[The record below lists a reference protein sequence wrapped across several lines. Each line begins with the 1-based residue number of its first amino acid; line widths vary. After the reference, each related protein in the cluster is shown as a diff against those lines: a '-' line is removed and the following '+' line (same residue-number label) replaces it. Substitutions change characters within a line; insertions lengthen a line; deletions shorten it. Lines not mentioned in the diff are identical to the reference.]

1 MGKISTI
8 TQKSQI
14 KTELKR
20 NQMKACM
27 IYLSIYL
34 SENILFSDCY
44 VGCRMCDTAAAT
56 NKLPFLTH
64 HKYTNSYI
72 MASTVLLQGTAR

>member
-27 IYLSIYL
+27 IYL

-72 MASTVLLQGTAR
+72 MASTVLLQGSAR